1 MERETMF
8 RYRRLILPLIALP
21 LMCGCTPPEDNP
33 PHPTEAIT
41 SEKVTEAVDDYIYG
55 DCMPVLSINT
65 TERGSNAMDFVTKP
79 VTRHVA
85 ESIASWTPNYRIP
98 TEPYYTECTV
108 TLTDTDEAVQLD
120 RVGAQV
126 KVRGNWTT
134 VYDKKP
140 LRIKFDEKQSVLG
153 LNDGTE
159 YRNWVLLAEYKDCS
173 MLRNKAALSVA
184 RDILGKDGLYA
195 ADAEFVEVYI
205 NGNYWGVYLLTEMQQ
220 VNAGRVDITEPE
232 KDYEGRDIGY
242 FLEFDGY
249 FTQENDNNAFYV
261 YFADNAPL
269 VPFDGNGGSGRTMK
283 CQPEYVDDPDDP
295 KKPVGITVKSKIY
308 SNEQIDFI
316 TEFVNGTYDIM
327 YHAAYDDKAYVF
339 NDNLHIDIEEDP
351 SITPREA
358 VERVVDVDSL
368 ADMYIISELT
378 CDADIYWSSFFMSA
392 DFGKDGDGKLRF
404 EAPWDFDSAM
414 GNKDRCIDG
423 TGFYAANIVP
433 DVNGGVSGGGEYDT
447 INPWLAVL
455 MYEDWFTD
463 IIREKWTDAYDSGVF
478 SEAVEMIREDTEK
491 YSSAFDRNYERW
503 DNLRDK
509 SAFGNELSKAA
520 AKCKTHGEAADQLAD
535 WLNKRVNFL
544 NEYWHK

>member
-1 MERETMF
+1 MF
-8 RYRRLILPLIALP
+8 RYRRFIIPLIALP
-21 LMCGCTPPEDNP
+21 LLCGCTRLHDTAPYPQPSVSDTVAE
-33 PHPTEAIT
+33 E
-41 SEKVTEAVDDYIYG
+41 VTDYIYG
-55 DCMPVLSINT
+55 DCMPVLAINT
-65 TERGSNAMDFVTKP
+65 TERGNQAMDFVTKP
-79 VTRHVA
+79 IARHVA
-85 ESIASWTPNYRIP
+85 ESIASWTPNYTVP
-98 TEPYYTECTV
+98 AEPYYVGCTV

-140 LRIKFDEKQSVLG
+140 LRIKFDEKQSMLG
-153 LNDGTE
+153 LNDGGE

-173 MLRNKAALSVA
+173 MLRNKTALSVS
-184 RDILGKDGLYA
+184 RDILGRDGLYA

-205 NGNYWGVYLLTEMQQ
+205 NGKYRGVYLLTEMQQ
-220 VNAGRVDITEPE
+220 VNEGRVDITEPE
-232 KDYEGRDIGY
+232 KDYEGWDIGY
-242 FLEFDGY
+242 FLEFDGN
-249 FTQENDNNAFYV
+249 FTNENGNNAFYV
-261 YFADNAPL
+261 DFADNAPL
-269 VPFDGNGGSGRTMK
+269 VPFDGSGGSGRTMK
-283 CQPEYVDDPDDP
+283 CQPEYGDDPDDP
-295 KKPVGITVKSKIY
+295 KKPVGITVKSDIN
-308 SNEQIDFI
+308 SDEQIDFI

-339 NDNLHIDIEEDP
+339 NDDLHIDIEEDP
-351 SITPREA
+351 CITPREA

-392 DFGKDGDGKLRF
+392 DFGENGDRKLRF

-414 GNKDRCIDG
+414 GNKERCIDG

-478 SEAVEMIREDTEK
+478 SEAVDMIREDTES
-491 YSSAFDRNYERW
+491 YSSAFERNYERW

-509 SAFGNELSKAA
+509 SAFSSELSRAA
-520 AKCKTHGEAADQLAD
+520 ANCKTHGEAADQLAD
-535 WLNKRVNFL
+535 WLDKRVTFL
-544 NEYWHK
+544 NDYWHK